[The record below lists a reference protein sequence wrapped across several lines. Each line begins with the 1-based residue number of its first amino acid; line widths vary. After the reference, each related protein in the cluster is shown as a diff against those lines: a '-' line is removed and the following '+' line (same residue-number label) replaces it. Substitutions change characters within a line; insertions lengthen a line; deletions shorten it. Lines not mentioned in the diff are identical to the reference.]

1 MGWRT
6 VVVNAHA
13 KLSYKNNHLL
23 YKDAYKHEQIHLSE
37 IDILILETTD
47 ILISTM
53 LAKRL
58 MDEKIL
64 VIFCD
69 DKRLPVAQLMPY
81 YGSHNTS
88 LQLMKQ
94 LEWSEDRKAVVWTEI
109 IAQKLI
115 NQATFLYRQEYV
127 TKSET
132 LGKLCS
138 ELVYFDPNNREGHAA
153 RIYFHA
159 LFGAH
164 FSRKDDTAINAGLDY
179 GYTLLM
185 SMFAREIVA
194 TGCVTQLGLKHV
206 NQFNPFNLASD
217 LMEAFRPLV
226 DDIVYCHRMQTFVE
240 IKRALFQ
247 LFTKTYTFQNKEMYL
262 SNIISEYTKKVIKVL
277 NGEKEQIPVFRI

>member
-23 YKDAYKHEQIHLSE
+23 YKDAYKNEQIHLSE

-58 MDEKIL
+58 MDEKVL

-69 DKRLPVAQLMPY
+69 DKRLPIAQLMPY

-88 LQLMKQ
+88 LQLARQ
-94 LEWSEDRKAVVWTEI
+94 LEWTEARKAEVWTEI
-109 IAQKLI
+109 IAQKLM
-115 NQATFLYRQEYV
+115 NQAAFLYRQEYV
-127 TKSET
+127 VKSQT

-138 ELVYFDPNNREGHAA
+138 ELVYFDPSNREGHAA
-153 RIYFHA
+153 RIYFNT
-159 LFGAH
+159 LFGAD
-164 FSRKDDTAINAGLDY
+164 FSRQADSVVNAGLDY

-185 SMFAREIVA
+185 SMFARAIVA
-194 TGCVTQLGLKHV
+194 TGCMTQLGLKHA
-206 NQFNPFNLASD
+206 NRFNAFNLASD
-217 LMEAFRPLV
+217 LMEPFRPLV

-247 LFTKTYTFQNKEMYL
+247 LFIKTYSFQNKEMYL
-262 SNIISEYTKKVIKVL
+262 NNIISEYTKKVIKVL
-277 NGEKEQIPVFRI
+277 NGEKEEIPVFRI